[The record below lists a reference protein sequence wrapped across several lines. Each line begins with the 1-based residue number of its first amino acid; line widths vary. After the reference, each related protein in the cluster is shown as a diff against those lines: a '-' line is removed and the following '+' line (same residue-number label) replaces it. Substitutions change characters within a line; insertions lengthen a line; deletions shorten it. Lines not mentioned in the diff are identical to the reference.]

1 MEHGRTGVSESVEL
15 LCIPSGEHQT
25 AMNVRKHKR
34 TLSRPFSSSIID
46 GKDLMKIYHLIL
58 SVLVFFVSCST
69 QSGSQYGSKEP
80 AAPAPNTTSP
90 IQSSHLWI
98 EETLHRMSLEEKVAQ
113 LVFERADGGYLSADD
128 ERWKSYERCV
138 RERKIG
144 GFVFFAGDV
153 YEYVMQINKLQAAS
167 EVPLLIAADFE
178 FGTAMRVRRA
188 TLFPRAMLVGAT
200 RNPRYA
206 YEMGNVIA
214 REARAL
220 GVHQNYAPVVDV
232 NNNPMN
238 PVINTRSFGEDP
250 RLVAEMAVAFTRGL
264 QEGGVIATAKHFPG
278 HGDTDVDSHLDMPVL
293 PFPKERLDSLEL
305 VGFRRAVE
313 AGVQSIM
320 IAHLSVPAFDT
331 TTGLPATLSRP
342 IITDLL
348 QNQLGFKG
356 LIVTD
361 AMTMQGVTKAFST
374 AEAAVRAVKAGTDL
388 VLLPP
393 DVDVAIDAILGAV
406 RRGEIPEERIT
417 ASVRKL
423 LTVKQSLGLVENR
436 FVDPNAVASIV
447 GSAEHRRLA
456 KQIARDGITVVKND
470 NNILPL
476 QKNNLKKIVGITVGD
491 VEDPSAGAYFR
502 TLVRS
507 RVQRYEDLRVD
518 NRSNRIEY
526 DSVLTRAA
534 TGDILLVHLYV
545 ATRSEMMTGFFK
557 PEQAE
562 FLKKLVNLKKPTV
575 VVSFGNPY
583 LLSAFPSVQAY
594 LAGYSSADVVVE
606 AAVEAV
612 FGEIETRGKLPVTI
626 PAATGAF
633 PYGTG
638 ISLPKVSLRYDEP
651 LEAGFDPQKLKR
663 IDEVVKQAVRDS
675 AFPGA
680 VVLAAHNGVVGYH
693 KAFGTY
699 EYDPYSRQV
708 DVNTIYDLAS
718 VTKVIA
724 TTSAVMRL
732 VDERKLRL
740 DDPVVKYIPQF
751 GQQGK
756 EKITIY
762 NLMVHNSGLP
772 AWRRFYEFCTTPQCV
787 LDSVY
792 ASPLQY
798 RTGDSTIYSDLG
810 LITMGKVIEKV
821 TGTTLDRYV
830 DSVFFKPLG
839 MNSTM
844 FNPPRS
850 LWNRI
855 APTEVDSF
863 WQKTYVPV
871 RGRVHDENAATLGGV
886 SGHAGLFST
895 ASDLAVMMQMLLN
908 GGTYGGVRYLQ
919 AETVRQFTSRQSAGS
934 TRGIGW
940 DTKNLTGY
948 TSAGKLFGPR
958 SFGHTGFTGTSVW
971 ADPERNLFV
980 ILLTNRVYP
989 TRSNTRIFEVRPKV
1003 ADAVVEALVR

>member
-1 MEHGRTGVSESVEL
+1 
-15 LCIPSGEHQT
+15 
-25 AMNVRKHKR
+25 
-34 TLSRPFSSSIID
+34 
-46 GKDLMKIYHLIL
+46 MKTNLLIL
-58 SVLVFFVSCST
+58 SVFALFISCST
-69 QSGSQYGSKEP
+69 QPGTQYGRPSATPVSK
-80 AAPAPNTTSP
+80 SP
-90 IQSSHLWI
+90 LQSSSPWVD
-98 EETLHRMSLEEKVAQ
+98 ETLSRMTLEEKVAQ

-128 ERWKSYERCV
+128 ERWKYYERLV

-167 EVPLLIAADFE
+167 EIPLLIASDFE

-200 RNPRYA
+200 RNPQYA
-206 YEMGNVIA
+206 YEMGKVIA
-214 REARAL
+214 KEARAL
-220 GVHQNYAPVVDV
+220 GVHQDYAPVVDI

-250 RLVAEMAVAFTRGL
+250 RLVSEMAAAFTRGL
-264 QEGGVIATAKHFPG
+264 QEGPPERQGLVGGVIATAKHFPG

-293 PFPKERLDSLEL
+293 PFSKERLDSLEL
-305 VGFRRAVE
+305 VGFRRAVD
-313 AGVQSIM
+313 AGVMSMM
-320 IAHLSVPAFDT
+320 IAHLSVPAYDT

-374 AEAAVRAVKAGTDL
+374 ADAAVRAIKAGTDL

-393 DVDVAIDAILGAV
+393 DVDVAIDAIVGAV
-406 RRGEIPEERIT
+406 RRGEITEERINV
-417 ASVRKL
+417 SVRKL
-423 LTVKQSLGLVENR
+423 LALKQSLGLVENR
-436 FVDPNAVASIV
+436 FVDPNAVSSIV

-470 NNILPL
+470 KNILPL
-476 QKNNLKKIVGITVGD
+476 QKNNLKKIVGIAFGD
-491 VEDPSAGAYFR
+491 LEDPTTGAYFR
-502 TLVRS
+502 SLVRS

-518 NRSNRIEY
+518 NRSNAIEY

-534 TGDILLVHLYV
+534 TGDILLIHMYV
-545 ATRSEMMTGFFK
+545 ATRSEQMTGFFK
-557 PEQAE
+557 PQQAE
-562 FLKKLVNLKKPTV
+562 FLNNLLKLNKPTV

-583 LLSAFPSVQAY
+583 LLSAFPTVQAY
-594 LAGYSSADVVVE
+594 LAGYSQADVVVE
-606 AAVEAV
+606 AAVEAI
-612 FGEIETRGKLPVTI
+612 FGEIETKGKLPITI
-626 PAATGAF
+626 PASTDASKGGSGGYA
-633 PYGTG
+633 YGTG
-638 ISLPKVSLRYDEP
+638 ITLPKVTLRYDEP
-651 LEAGFDPQKLKR
+651 IAAGFDPERLKR
-663 IDEVVKQAVRDS
+663 VDEVMKQAVRDS
-675 AFPGA
+675 AFPGG
-680 VVLAAHNGVVGYH
+680 VVLVARNGVVGYH
-693 KAFGTY
+693 KAFGTF

-732 VDERKLRL
+732 VDEKKLSL
-740 DDPVVKYIPQF
+740 DDPVVKHIPQF
-751 GQQGK
+751 GQKGK

-772 AWRRFYEFCTTPQCV
+772 AWRRFYDFCTTPQCV

-798 RTGDSTIYSDLG
+798 NTGDSTIYSDLG
-810 LITMGKVIEKV
+810 LITIGKVIEKV
-821 TGTTLDRYV
+821 AGTTLDRYV

-839 MNSTM
+839 MHSTM
-844 FNPPRS
+844 YNPPRS

-855 APTEVDSF
+855 APTEIDTF
-863 WQKTYVPV
+863 WQRTGVAV

-919 AETVRQFTSRQSAGS
+919 TETVQKFITRQSEKS
-934 TRGIGW
+934 TRAIGW

-948 TSAGKLFGPR
+948 TSAGRLFGPK
-958 SFGHTGFTGTSVW
+958 SFGHTGFTGTSLW
-971 ADPERNLFV
+971 ADPEKNLFV

-989 TRSNTRIFEVRPKV
+989 TRNNTKIFDVRPKV
-1003 ADAVVEALVR
+1003 ADAVMEAVVK

>member
-1 MEHGRTGVSESVEL
+1 MKTNLLFPSVF
-15 LCIPSGEHQT
+15 
-25 AMNVRKHKR
+25 
-34 TLSRPFSSSIID
+34 LSFCA
-46 GKDLMKIYHLIL
+46 L
-58 SVLVFFVSCST
+58 FVSCST
-69 QSGSQYGSKEP
+69 QPGTQYGTTGQPSFAPVSK
-80 AAPAPNTTSP
+80 
-90 IQSSHLWI
+90 SSLQLSSSWVD
-98 EETLHRMSLEEKVAQ
+98 ETLSRMTLEEKVAQ

-128 ERWKSYERCV
+128 ERWTYYERLV

-167 EVPLLIAADFE
+167 DVPLLIASDFE

-206 YEMGNVIA
+206 YEMGKVIA

-220 GVHQNYAPVVDV
+220 GVHQDYAPVVDV

-250 RLVAEMAVAFTRGL
+250 QLVSEMAAAFTRGL

-305 VGFRRAVE
+305 VGFRRAVD
-313 AGVQSIM
+313 AGVMSMM
-320 IAHLSVPAFDT
+320 IAHLSVPAYDT
-331 TTGLPATLSRP
+331 TAGLPATLSRP

-374 AEAAVRAVKAGTDL
+374 AEAAVRSVKAGTDL

-393 DVDVAIDAILGAV
+393 DMDVAIDAIVGAV
-406 RRGEIPEERIT
+406 RRGEITEERIN

-423 LTVKQSLGLVENR
+423 LALKHSLGLVENR

-447 GSAEHRRLA
+447 GCAEHRRLA

-470 NNILPL
+470 NNVLPL
-476 QKNNLKKIVGITVGD
+476 QKNNLKKIVGIAFGD
-491 VEDPSAGAYFR
+491 LEDPTTGAYFR
-502 TLVRS
+502 SLVRS

-518 NRSNRIEY
+518 NRSNKIEY
-526 DSVLTRAA
+526 DSVLARAA
-534 TGDILLVHLYV
+534 TGDILLIHMYV

-557 PEQAE
+557 PQQAE
-562 FLKKLVNLKKPTV
+562 FLNNLIKLNKPTV

-594 LAGYSSADVVVE
+594 LAGYSQADVVVE
-606 AAVEAV
+606 AAVEAI
-612 FGEIETRGKLPVTI
+612 FGEIDTKGKLPITI
-626 PAATGAF
+626 PGGS

-638 ISLPKVSLRYDEP
+638 LELPKVTLRYDEP
-651 LEAGFDPQKLKR
+651 LAAGFDPERLQR
-663 IDEVVKQAVRDS
+663 VDDVMKQAIRDS
-675 AFPGA
+675 AFPGG

-732 VDERKLRL
+732 VDENKLRL
-740 DDPVVKYIPQF
+740 DDPVVRYIPQF
-751 GQQGK
+751 GQRGK
-756 EKITIY
+756 ERITLY

-772 AWRRFYEFCTTPQCV
+772 AWRRFYDFCTTPQCV
-787 LDSVY
+787 LDSVF
-792 ASPLQY
+792 ATPLQY
-798 RTGDSTIYSDLG
+798 RTGDSTVYSDLG
-810 LITMGKVIEKV
+810 LITLGKVIEIV
-821 TGTTLDRYV
+821 AGTTLNRYV

-844 FNPPRS
+844 YNPPRS

-855 APTEVDSF
+855 APTEVDTF
-863 WQKTYVPV
+863 WQRTGVAV

-908 GGTYGGVRYLQ
+908 GGTYGGVRYFRT
-919 AETVRQFTSRQSAGS
+919 ETVQKFIARQSDKS

-940 DTKNLTGY
+940 DTKNLAGY
-948 TSAGKLFGPR
+948 SSAGRLFGPK
-958 SFGHTGFTGTSVW
+958 SFGHTGFTGTSLW

-989 TRSNTRIFEVRPKV
+989 TRNNTKIFDVRPKV
-1003 ADAVVEALVR
+1003 ADAVVEALVK

>member
-1 MEHGRTGVSESVEL
+1 MKTNALFLGV
-15 LCIPSGEHQT
+15 
-25 AMNVRKHKR
+25 
-34 TLSRPFSSSIID
+34 F
-46 GKDLMKIYHLIL
+46 
-58 SVLVFFVSCST
+58 VLFVSCST
-69 QSGSQYGSKEP
+69 QPGAQHGSTEPSSSGP
-80 AAPAPNTTSP
+80 ITTGAV
-90 IQSSHLWI
+90 QSLSSWV
-98 EETLHRMSLEEKVAQ
+98 EETLRRLSLEEKVAQ
-113 LVFERADGGYLSADD
+113 LVFERADGGYLSSDD
-128 ERWKSYERCV
+128 ERWKYYERLV
-138 RERKIG
+138 KERKIG

-167 EVPLLIAADFE
+167 EIPLLIASDFE

-200 RNPRYA
+200 RNPQYA
-206 YEMGNVIA
+206 YDMGRVIA
-214 REARAL
+214 KEARAL
-220 GVHQNYAPVVDV
+220 GVHQDYAPVVDV

-250 RLVAEMAVAFTRGL
+250 RLVAEMAAAFARGL
-264 QEGGVIATAKHFPG
+264 QDGGVIATAKHFPG

-293 PFPKERLDSLEL
+293 PFAKQRLDSLEL

-313 AGVQSIM
+313 SGVMSMM
-320 IAHLSVPAFDT
+320 IAHLSVPAYDT
-331 TTGLPATLSRP
+331 TRGLPATLSGP
-342 IITDLL
+342 IITGLL

-374 AEAAVRAVKAGTDL
+374 ADAAVRTIIAGTDL

-393 DVDVAIDAILGAV
+393 DMDVAIDAIVGAV
-406 RRGEIPEERIT
+406 RRGEISEERID

-423 LTVKQSLGLVENR
+423 LAIKESLGLVENR

-470 NNILPL
+470 NNLLPL

-491 VEDPSAGAYFR
+491 LEDPTTGAYFR
-502 TLVRS
+502 SLVRS

-518 NRSNRIEY
+518 HRSNKIEY

-534 TGDILLVHLYV
+534 TGDVLLVHLYV
-545 ATRSEMMTGFFK
+545 TTRSEQMTGFFK
-557 PEQAE
+557 PQQAK
-562 FLKKLVNLKKPTV
+562 FLNNLLKLNKPTV

-583 LLSAFPSVQAY
+583 LLSALPTVPAY

-606 AAVEAV
+606 AAVEAI
-612 FGEIETRGKLPVTI
+612 FGEIETRGKLPITI
-626 PAATGAF
+626 PPSTGVSASNPAGF

-638 ISLPKVSLRYDEP
+638 ISLPKVALRYDEP
-651 LEAGFDPQKLKR
+651 TVAGFDFEKLKR
-663 IDEVVKQAVRDS
+663 VDEVVKQAVRDS
-675 AFPGA
+675 AFPSA
-680 VVLAAHNGVVGYH
+680 VVLAAHNGIVGYH

-699 EYDPYSRQV
+699 EYGPYARQV

-724 TTSAVMRL
+724 TTSAIMRL
-732 VDERKLRL
+732 VDERKLSL

-751 GQQGK
+751 GQKGK
-756 EKITIY
+756 EQITVY

-787 LDSVY
+787 LDSIY
-792 ASPLQY
+792 ATPLQY
-798 RTGDSTIYSDLG
+798 HPGDSTIYSDLG
-810 LITMGKVIEKV
+810 LITIGKVIEKV
-821 TGTTLDRYV
+821 SGTTLDRYV

-839 MNSTM
+839 MNNTM
-844 FNPPRS
+844 YNPPRS

-855 APTEVDSF
+855 APTEIDSF

-871 RGRVHDENAATLGGV
+871 RGRVHDENAAVLGGV

-895 ASDLAVMMQMLLN
+895 ASDLAIMVQMILN
-908 GGTYGGVRYLQ
+908 GGTYGGVRYISE
-919 AETVRQFTSRQSAGS
+919 ETVKRFITRQSERS
-934 TRGIGW
+934 TRAIGW
-940 DTKNLTGY
+940 DTKNFHGY
-948 TSAGKLFGPR
+948 TSAGKLFGPK
-958 SFGHTGFTGTSVW
+958 SFGHTGFTGTSIW

-989 TRSNTRIFEVRPKV
+989 TRNNTKIFDVRPKV
-1003 ADAVVEALVR
+1003 ADAVVEAIK